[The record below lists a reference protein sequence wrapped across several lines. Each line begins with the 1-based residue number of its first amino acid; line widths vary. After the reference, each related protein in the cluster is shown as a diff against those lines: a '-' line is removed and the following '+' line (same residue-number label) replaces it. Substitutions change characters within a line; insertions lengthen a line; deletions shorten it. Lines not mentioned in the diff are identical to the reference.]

1 MKLTQDNIKNIDSAL
16 GKIGIAYIDIRYEL
30 TDHVATV
37 LEQKDGDFEI
47 ELEAY
52 IIENKKH
59 LRKLNR
65 KMFVAGLTK
74 SYKELGLN
82 LLKPLP
88 IVGSIVV
95 FAVAMLMLPVV
106 GQEILTRILFLLF
119 LLFTG
124 ITTFSTLNRMFR
136 YRKQYSGGIGYGF
149 LVLAFLYLN
158 VFMMGWQNYL
168 PSAVVVLYYAI
179 VAVCSVVM
187 MITAQKQYK
196 RYKLRYE

>member
-1 MKLTQDNIKNIDSAL
+1 MKLTQDNIKSIDIAL
-16 GKIGIAYIDIRYEL
+16 GKIGIAYLDIRYEL
-30 TDHVATV
+30 TDHVATA
-37 LEQKDGDFEI
+37 LEQKDGEFET
-47 ELEAY
+47 ELEVY
-52 IIENKKH
+52 IKENKKQ
-59 LRKLNR
+59 LKKLNR
-65 KMFVAGLTK
+65 KMFFAGFGK
-74 SYKELGLN
+74 SYKELGQS

-88 IVGSIVV
+88 VVGSISV
-95 FAVAMLMLPVV
+95 FTIAMFMLPVV
-106 GQEILTRILFLLF
+106 GQEVLIRILFLLF

-168 PSAVVVLYYAI
+168 PGAVVVLYYAI